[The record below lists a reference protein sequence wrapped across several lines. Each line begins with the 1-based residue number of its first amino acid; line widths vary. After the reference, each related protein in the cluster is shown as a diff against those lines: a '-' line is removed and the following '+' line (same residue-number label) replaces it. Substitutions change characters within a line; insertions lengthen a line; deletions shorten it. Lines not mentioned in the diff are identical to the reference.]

1 MKKVYVEPSAK
12 LFDIRLEEK
21 VAKHC
26 CKDKGP
32 NHGNGGGID
41 IGEGHDWDF
50 AS

>member
-26 CKDKGP
+26 CKDKVNGEGHLP
-32 NHGNGGGID
+32 GNHT
-41 IGEGHDWDF
+41 GEGHDWDF